1 MIGHY
6 RSREKTW
13 SFQRSCKY
21 LDFSSFNIKILCFVS
36 KLVCQNLFPV
46 SVISFSFMG
55 TLIFA
60 SLTVFHFI
68 RVTSVTDLIHYSWTP
83 HPEATHD
90 ERSWYK
96 SNIHGIYMVSVIKWK
111 FFWAQNDALTDKFI
125 SVKYFLTFHLLQLL
139 WIYCTTNLEV
149 FRNKIHQK
157 MVSSVEKQPK
167 IVCLIFINIF
177 SWICIQQQN

>member
-1 MIGHY
+1 
-6 RSREKTW
+6 
-13 SFQRSCKY
+13 
-21 LDFSSFNIKILCFVS
+21 
-36 KLVCQNLFPV
+36 
-46 SVISFSFMG
+46 MG

-96 SNIHGIYMVSVIKWK
+96 SKIHGIYMVSVIKWK

-139 WIYCTTNLEV
+139 WISCTTNLEV
-149 FRNKIHQK
+149 FRNKMHQK
-157 MVSSVEKQPK
+157 MVSNVEKQPK

-177 SWICIQQQN
+177 FLNMYTTAKLEASKISISFKIKIENSSQKTFPFNK